1 MWARGYGFDA
11 RQHADE
17 VPHIVDVGRA
27 AGRKTGTAWRNR
39 LRFRSGLARG
49 GIVAQSPKI
58 FISYRRVDSGWA
70 GRIHDALLERCGSN
84 RVFMD
89 VADIPVGAD
98 FHDVIDASIARCEVV
113 VVIIGPTWL
122 DAKDG
127 ARRIDSPQDMV
138 AAEVAAGLRHAH
150 RVVPVLLPDARM
162 PAESDLPEQL
172 RSLSRFNALE
182 VHESSWEY
190 DIERLL
196 AAVGAPSVP
205 PEPVTAPPAPG
216 RTGSSSRSTLRPR
229 PRHYVTIGVVI
240 ALVLGW
246 FVLHDPVERKLH
258 DAFGLCV
265 GGSTKSATAGGS
277 VLPISGSI
285 ALDEMTVTFT
295 GGHYGD
301 PEGTLKLE
309 ASAQNMAA
317 SAHTV
322 SVGDWKLVSKGETND
337 FEDQVATLDAGQ
349 TLPLTLD
356 VKVCRFDP
364 DDVVVRV
371 PPDQEVTLVGA

>member
-1 MWARGYGFDA
+1 
-11 RQHADE
+11 
-17 VPHIVDVGRA
+17 
-27 AGRKTGTAWRNR
+27 
-39 LRFRSGLARG
+39 
-49 GIVAQSPKI
+49 
-58 FISYRRVDSGWA
+58 
-70 GRIHDALLERCGSN
+70 
-84 RVFMD
+84 
-89 VADIPVGAD
+89 
-98 FHDVIDASIARCEVV
+98 
-113 VVIIGPTWL
+113 
-122 DAKDG
+122 
-127 ARRIDSPQDMV
+127 
-138 AAEVAAGLRHAH
+138 
-150 RVVPVLLPDARM
+150 
-162 PAESDLPEQL
+162 
-172 RSLSRFNALE
+172 
-182 VHESSWEY
+182 
-190 DIERLL
+190 
-196 AAVGAPSVP
+196 
-205 PEPVTAPPAPG
+205 
-216 RTGSSSRSTLRPR
+216 
-229 PRHYVTIGVVI
+229 
-240 ALVLGW
+240 
-246 FVLHDPVERKLH
+246 
-258 DAFGLCV
+258 V